1 MDINCDVLLFE
12 DALVDNIKSKCVL
25 KKKTKT
31 FIEFCIRNEE
41 IVFNL
46 TQLYADRDLLDK
58 LII

>member
-1 MDINCDVLLFE
+1 MDVNCDVLLFV

-41 IVFNL
+41 IAFNF
-46 TQLYADRDLLDK
+46 T
-58 LII
+58 